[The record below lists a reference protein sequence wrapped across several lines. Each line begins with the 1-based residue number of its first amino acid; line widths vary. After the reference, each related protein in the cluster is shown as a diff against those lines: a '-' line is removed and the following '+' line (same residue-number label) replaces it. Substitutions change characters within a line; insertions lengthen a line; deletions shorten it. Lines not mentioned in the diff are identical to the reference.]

1 MSMVEFHVLV
11 QQTAADAPLQV
22 TLLADE
28 EIRALPPEQATER
41 LSSLL
46 HHVRVRPEFTIYG
59 FGTFASYVEPP
70 NPAQFRGYNTLV
82 EVNLPYTLHLPSG
95 MLFPVADQQGVVRGL
110 LQTRKIWTDLADG
123 SNNVEALADDQV
135 LYHGPAL
142 PATPHVP
149 QDPVLGPWP
158 RFTGQNVELGKD
170 THGIFRYTQV
180 RLLFDTEH
188 TGIDGED
195 NAEAVKEARNAAVIT
210 TTSTAAEFVNHVL
223 DVYRHVTGENH
234 VERLPRQLVTR
245 LYFADVNVVYE
256 SVGLE
261 GGVGSAII
269 NRSRREIDR
278 FAAMLAA
285 GEQPAPHTLLLQS
298 ARSALDRGQL
308 LLGVVVAFQAQEMV
322 IEAGIRTALQRQGVS
337 DEDITTRLKGRLS
350 TKDRLTTLS
359 REALNGRSVADDNQ
373 FWNRWLQDCNRK
385 RNDTVHRG
393 LPLTE
398 TQARLVVALCEDCI
412 ARFLAL

>member
-1 MSMVEFHVLV
+1 MVEFRALV
-11 QQTAADAPLQV
+11 QQTAADTPLEV

-28 EIRALPPEQATER
+28 EIRALPFGQATER
-41 LSSLL
+41 LDPLL
-46 HHVRVRPEFTIYG
+46 HQVRVRPEFTIYG

-70 NPAQFRGYNTLV
+70 NPEQFRGYNTLV
-82 EVNLPYTLHLPSG
+82 EMNLPYTLHLPTG
-95 MLFPVADQQGVVRGL
+95 MLFPIADQQGVPRGL
-110 LQTRKIWTDLADG
+110 LQTRKIWTDLANG
-123 SNNVEALADDQV
+123 SSDVEAIADDQL
-135 LYHGPAL
+135 LYYGPAL

-158 RFTGQNVELGKD
+158 RFTGQNVELGND
-170 THGIFRYTQV
+170 THGVFRYTRV

-188 TGIDGED
+188 AGVDG
-195 NAEAVKEARNAAVIT
+195 AGGGEAVELARNVAVATAA
-210 TTSTAAEFVNHVL
+210 STAAEFANHIL
-223 DVYRHVTGENH
+223 DLYRYVTGEDH
-234 VERLPRQLVTR
+234 VERLPRHLVTR
-245 LYFADVNVVYE
+245 VYFADANIVYE

-278 FAAMLAA
+278 FATMLAA
-285 GEQPAPHTLLLQS
+285 GEQPAPHTLLVQS

-322 IEAGIRTALQRQGVS
+322 IEAGIRTGLQRQGVS
-337 DEDITTRLKGRLS
+337 DEDITARLKGRLS

-373 FWNRWLQDCNRK
+373 FWNTWLQDCNRR
-385 RNDTVHRG
+385 RNDIVHRG
-393 LPLTE
+393 LPVTE
-398 TQARLVVALCEDCI
+398 VQARRVVALCEDCI

>member
-1 MSMVEFHVLV
+1 MGMAEFRVLV
-11 QQTAADAPLQV
+11 QQTAADTPLQV

-46 HHVRVRPEFTIYG
+46 HQVRVRPEFTIYG
-59 FGTFASYVEPP
+59 FGTFASYVERP
-70 NPAQFRGYNTLV
+70 NPGHFRGYNTLV

-123 SNNVEALADDQV
+123 SNNVEALADDQL

-195 NAEAVKEARNAAVIT
+195 DAEAVKEARNVAVIT
-210 TTSTAAEFVNHVL
+210 ATSTAAEFVNHLL

-234 VERLPRQLVTR
+234 VERLPRQLVTKCILR
-245 LYFADVNVVYE
+245 TSTSCTRVLDWKEALALQL
-256 SVGLE
+256 S
-261 GGVGSAII
+261 
-269 NRSRREIDR
+269 IDR
-278 FAAMLAA
+278 AAKSTDSQQCW
-285 GEQPAPHTLLLQS
+285 QPVNNQPPIHCYSRAPDQHW
-298 ARSALDRGQL
+298 
-308 LLGVVVAFQAQEMV
+308 
-322 IEAGIRTALQRQGVS
+322 IEAS
-337 DEDITTRLKGRLS
+337 Y
-350 TKDRLTTLS
+350 
-359 REALNGRSVADDNQ
+359 
-373 FWNRWLQDCNRK
+373 FWVWLWHFKRRRW
-385 RNDTVHRG
+385 
-393 LPLTE
+393 
-398 TQARLVVALCEDCI
+398 
-412 ARFLAL
+412 

>member
-1 MSMVEFHVLV
+1 MVEFHVLI
-11 QQTAADAPLQV
+11 QQTAADAPLEV
-22 TLLADE
+22 TLLADK
-28 EIRALPPEQATER
+28 EICALSLEQATER
-41 LSSLL
+41 LNALL
-46 HHVRVRPEFTIYG
+46 QQVCVRPEVTIYG

-70 NPAQFRGYNTLV
+70 DPEQFGGYNTLV
-82 EVNLPYTLHLPSG
+82 EMNLPYTLHLPNG
-95 MLFPVADQQGVVRGL
+95 MLFPVADRQGVTRCL

-123 SNNVEALADDQV
+123 SNSVEALADNQL
-135 LYHGPAL
+135 LYYGPAL

-188 TGIDGED
+188 RGIGGSDDVESI
-195 NAEAVKEARNAAVIT
+195 KEARNAAVT
-210 TTSTAAEFVNHVL
+210 TATSTAAGFVNHML
-223 DVYRHVTGENH
+223 DVYRYATGADH
-234 VERLPRQLVTR
+234 VERMPRQLVTR
-245 LYFADVNVVYE
+245 VYFADVNIVYE
-256 SVGLE
+256 SAVLE

-308 LLGVVVAFQAQEMV
+308 LLGVVVAFQAQGMV
-322 IEAGIRTALQRQGVS
+322 IEAGIRTGLQRRGLS

-373 FWNRWLQDCNRK
+373 FWNTWLEDCNRR
-385 RNDTVHRG
+385 RNDIVHRG

-398 TQARLVVALCEDCI
+398 AQARRVVALCEDCI